1 MSNFYFAYRLTRLT
15 PFLFCKTATTKDDSW
30 AGGEKKEVME
40 LSVESDGPAMRLCF
54 VGGFCSETESLVSVS
69 SNSSGVE
76 RLVGVLGRESGGD

>member
-1 MSNFYFAYRLTRLT
+1 
-15 PFLFCKTATTKDDSW
+15 
-30 AGGEKKEVME
+30 ME